1 MTGRSRAALVQ
12 RPGRGTIPRGEG
24 DRRAPPLM
32 GHGSL
37 RARRPK
43 NRKRHHQRKGYEL
56 KKLQRGGAA
65 LEQRLSQ
72 PRACLSSAAGITI
85 WGAGYESGSRMRA
98 ASILGL
104 LVRFLCV
111 GCASF
116 VPPREEE
123 LTCPPW

>member
-1 MTGRSRAALVQ
+1 MR
-12 RPGRGTIPRGEG
+12 
-24 DRRAPPLM
+24 
-32 GHGSL
+32 HGSL
-37 RARRPK
+37 RAQRPK
-43 NRKRHHQRKGYEL
+43 SWKLQHQRKGYEI

-104 LVRFLCV
+104 LVRFLCG